1 MFKQRLGREIAEF
14 GGHQSFFKI
23 ATFFSD
29 KVFQVPEYQRYYSWE
44 RPQWE
49 DFWNDIKDGLET
61 NTPHYWGTITLEAT
75 GEERYYEQKFRRIKV
90 YRVVDGQ
97 QRITTLYLFMLALH
111 RVGNLPVIKEDY
123 ILTGNVYRLEL
134 SGPNGQALKCLVDG
148 RDQDVD
154 TSLKTNRLLKEALQY
169 FEGQIRSFGR
179 VNELIDYVLNN
190 TYVLEFVIQD
200 PTLAI
205 KTFEVLNDRGKPL
218 SLLDKT
224 KSYLMFMCYRYVEN
238 DEERRRL
245 FSLVNE
251 AFGKIFA
258 DFDTIKEIGEKEDIE
273 YIMRRLTEDELLRFF
288 YHYFAHY
295 ALERYQIRHY
305 SYNYDERAERVFD
318 GFLKISCMSLKDR
331 KEKDAI
337 KAFIED
343 FLVSFEKFTSAFAGV
358 TSKVSSN
365 VKLKKLLS
373 FLGLSVHLYPLL
385 ISLEAEGMLTDEMLD
400 AIECL
405 DVRVYG
411 AKGQEPRAQLYRDVT
426 SRIRL
431 EKDPK
436 IILEK
441 IRDFIKKSMRDPMFQ
456 HLNEL
461 YIRDQVIKYILWE
474 YEKYLNP
481 SFNDSDLNLYMEA
494 TVEHILPQQPTFS
507 FPAYGFKDA
516 WEYYNEVGKIGN
528 LTLLERPLN
537 SRAGNKPPQEK
548 ANIYIESKF
557 EQTRKLGFHISNY
570 QIDKDFIEKRG
581 KEIVEFCLNRW
592 KI

>member
-1 MFKQRLGREIAEF
+1 MFKQRLGREIAKF
-14 GGHQSFFKI
+14 GRPPSFSEI
-23 ATFFSD
+23 AAFFSD

-44 RPQWE
+44 MPQWE
-49 DFWNDIKDGLET
+49 DFWNDIKDGFET
-61 NTPHYWGTITLEAT
+61 NTPHYWGTITLEVT
-75 GEERYYEQKFRRIKV
+75 GEERYYEQKFRRFKV

-97 QRITTLYLFMLALH
+97 QRITTLYLFMLALY
-111 RVGNLPVIKEDY
+111 RVGNLPSIKEDY

-154 TSLKTNRLLKEALQY
+154 TSLKTNRLLKGALQY
-169 FEGQIRSFGR
+169 FEGQIRTFGR
-179 VNELIDYVLNN
+179 VNELVDYVLND

-251 AFGKIFA
+251 AFGKVFA
-258 DFDTIKEIGEKEDIE
+258 NFDTIKENGEREGIE
-273 YIMRRLTEDELLRFF
+273 YINRWLTEDELLRLF
-288 YHYFAHY
+288 YHYFANY
-295 ALERYQIRHY
+295 AVERYQIPY
-305 SYNYDERAERVFD
+305 LYNYEESAERVFD

-337 KAFIED
+337 KAFIEA
-343 FLVSFEKFTSAFAGV
+343 FLVSFEKFASAFARV
-358 TSKVSSN
+358 TSKVNSN
-365 VKLKKLLS
+365 IKLKKLLS
-373 FLGLSVHLYPLL
+373 FLGLNVHLYPLL

-411 AKGQEPRAQLYRDVT
+411 VKGREPRAQLYSDVT

-456 HLNEL
+456 HLDEL
-461 YIRDQVIKYILWE
+461 HIRDRVIKYILWE

-481 SFNDSDLNLYMEA
+481 SFDDSDLNLYKKA
-494 TVEHILPQQPTFS
+494 TVEHIFPLQYTFS
-507 FPAYGFKDA
+507 FPAYGFKDVL
-516 WEYYNEVGKIGN
+516 EYYSEVGKIGN
-528 LTLLERPLN
+528 LTLLEGPLN

-570 QIDKDFIEKRG
+570 QIDKDFIEKREE
-581 KEIVEFCLNRW
+581 EIVKFCLNRW